1 MDVSSLPMMTKWQFY
16 AAFLVQCVVGI
27 LFCYAMYKVSDR
39 DPKLGW
45 KPSRF
50 GRWFRDKLF
59 YIFII
64 LAGLASFELLP
75 SIYHAFINDVADVAA
90 ETIVESAS
98 SAIEGN
104 VTTPEIEQINLGNGN
119 VIWGQA
125 NDQQYEA
132 IMLMAGFWIF
142 IGLFIYVGNFKASR
156 VGFFKKMIKIIAYS
170 CLMCILLF
178 IPKDIHY
185 FSWNEIMPSAILLV
199 IGVVGILISYSGNKL
214 PPPLPIEYY
223 LNKPTEDDI

>member
-1 MDVSSLPMMTKWQFY
+1 
-16 AAFLVQCVVGI
+16 
-27 LFCYAMYKVSDR
+27 
-39 DPKLGW
+39 
-45 KPSRF
+45 
-50 GRWFRDKLF
+50 
-59 YIFII
+59 
-64 LAGLASFELLP
+64 
-75 SIYHAFINDVADVAA
+75 
-90 ETIVESAS
+90 
-98 SAIEGN
+98 
-104 VTTPEIEQINLGNGN
+104 
-119 VIWGQA
+119 
-125 NDQQYEA
+125 
-132 IMLMAGFWIF
+132 MAGFWIF